1 MQLPALE
8 RTIAPVSSHTA
19 FTGSVPAN
27 YDRYLGPALF
37 EPYAAELTG
46 RVPWRDDLRVL
57 ELACGTG
64 ALTRRLREAMPAS
77 ATLVA
82 TDLNEPMVD
91 YARSA
96 VGTGGIAWQQAD
108 AQQLPFGDDSFD
120 VVACQFGLM
129 FLPDKVQGLREARR
143 VLSPGGV
150 FIASVWQ
157 SIDDSSYTR
166 QMQTALEALFP
177 DAPPRFLDVP
187 YGYNDPLT
195 IHADL
200 ESAGWRDARV
210 EPVRLQSTSPSA
222 LEFATGF
229 AKGSPLTHELIE
241 RGADLDAVAA
251 AIAEQLSP
259 GGETPF
265 ALELA
270 AIVITA
276 VRD

>member
-1 MQLPALE
+1 M
-8 RTIAPVSSHTA
+8 SSHTS
-19 FTGSVPAN
+19 FTGSVPVN

-37 EPYAAELTG
+37 EPYAADLTARIPKHEG
-46 RVPWRDDLRVL
+46 VRVL

-64 ALTRRLREAMPAS
+64 VATRRLREALPDS

-82 TDLNEPMVD
+82 TDLNEPMLE
-91 YARSA
+91 YASSA
-96 VGTGGIAWQQAD
+96 VPAGGISWQQAD
-108 AQQLPFGDDSFD
+108 AQQLSFADGSFD

-143 VLSPGGV
+143 VLSPGGLFV
-150 FIASVWQ
+150 ASVWQ

-166 QMQTALEALFP
+166 PMQTVLEALFP
-177 DAPPRFLDVP
+177 DSPPRFLDVP
-187 YGYNDPLT
+187 YGYNDPRR
-195 IHADL
+195 IQADL
-200 ESAGWRDARV
+200 AAAGWRDAQV
-210 EPVRLQSTSPSA
+210 EAVRLRGESPSA

-229 AKGSPLTHELIE
+229 AAGSPLTHELVE

-251 AIAEQLSP
+251 AIAQALSP

-265 ALELA
+265 AVDLA
-270 AIVITA
+270 AFVISA

>member
-1 MQLPALE
+1 M
-8 RTIAPVSSHTA
+8 SSHTA

-37 EPYAAELTG
+37 EPYAADLTG
-46 RVPWRDDLRVL
+46 RIPTRDDLRVL

-64 ALTRRLREAMPAS
+64 VLTRRLREALPAS

-91 YARSA
+91 YARTA
-96 VGTGGIAWQQAD
+96 VVTRGIGWQQAD
-108 AQQLPFGDDSFD
+108 AQQLPFEGGSFD

-143 VLSPGGV
+143 VLSSGGHFV
-150 FIASVWQ
+150 ASVWQ

-166 QMQTALEALFP
+166 PMHAVLEALFP

-187 YGYNDPLT
+187 YGYNDPQK
-195 IHADL
+195 IQSDL
-200 ESAGWRDARV
+200 EAAGWRGASV
-210 EPVRLQSTSPSA
+210 EVVRLQSESPSA

-229 AKGSPLTHELIE
+229 AKGSPLTHELVE

-251 AIAEQLSP
+251 AIAERLSP

-265 ALELA
+265 AVELA
-270 AIVITA
+270 AFVITA